1 MNFEYCVAEGEAQVR
16 SLIIGYWDDSRNMS
30 PRNYE
35 GECEL
40 VSTGLVPMSQYVVGI
55 VAFDDMNREKVFV
68 TDLMTGDPVGPKPT
82 IDITETAA
90 SADAEWKAKAFCVK
104 TKHAVEVRAG
114 YFPKSR
120 VDELIAGGSDMGAII
135 SNNANAIDE
144 SLLAAAISWIENG
157 SKPSMQS
164 NSRAAAGS
172 IRTLR
177 ATSEMSA
184 PVTRRKGGSI
194 QFRDL

>member
-68 TDLMTGDPVGPKPT
+68 TDLMTGDPVGPKPQLRSMPNGKRRH
-82 IDITETAA
+82 
-90 SADAEWKAKAFCVK
+90 SALRQNTQLKSAPDSFR
-104 TKHAVEVRAG
+104 RAG
-114 YFPKSR
+114 STNLSPAVR
-120 VDELIAGGSDMGAII
+120 IWV
-135 SNNANAIDE
+135 
-144 SLLAAAISWIENG
+144 
-157 SKPSMQS
+157 P
-164 NSRAAAGS
+164 
-172 IRTLR
+172 
-177 ATSEMSA
+177 
-184 PVTRRKGGSI
+184 
-194 QFRDL
+194 